1 LQHPAIFGL
10 CRSVAKGIPN
20 VSRTGPSDLAHAKI
34 TAPVAAVG
42 DRNGKVV
49 CVTRCGLID
58 LVYQSLRGSIHNGL
72 RYFCHGFL
80 FIWAGLDQ
88 GNLQVYPYAKPSC
101 VWRSFPNHHPTTF
114 VKKCLTIKEKGDYKS
129 PIRLKK
135 FVEIKVFIKTLNTEP
150 NGQAGMYHAHLI
162 FFNRIVALIDYLGKL
177 DLSKAELCS
186 YLFYV

>member
-1 LQHPAIFGL
+1 
-10 CRSVAKGIPN
+10 
-20 VSRTGPSDLAHAKI
+20 
-34 TAPVAAVG
+34 
-42 DRNGKVV
+42 
-49 CVTRCGLID
+49 
-58 LVYQSLRGSIHNGL
+58 L

-80 FIWAGLDQ
+80 LICAGLDQ

-101 VWRSFPNHHPTTF
+101 AWRSFPNHHPTTLA
-114 VKKCLTIKEKGDYKS
+114 KKCLTTKEKGDYKS

-177 DLSKAELCS
+177 DLSKAELRS